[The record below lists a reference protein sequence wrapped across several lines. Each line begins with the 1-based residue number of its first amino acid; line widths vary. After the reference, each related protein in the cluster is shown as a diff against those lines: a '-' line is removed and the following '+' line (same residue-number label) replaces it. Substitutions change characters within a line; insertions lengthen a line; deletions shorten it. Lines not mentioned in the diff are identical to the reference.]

1 MQKIAI
7 NFLIFYL
14 KKKKHE
20 LLALFSKKILSIN
33 LKIWDGNKGN
43 LPEKIEC
50 VSETK
55 YSLNVEDFPF
65 INSEIA
71 Y

>member
-1 MQKIAI
+1 M
-7 NFLIFYL
+7 
-14 KKKKHE
+14 
-20 LLALFSKKILSIN
+20 SIN
-33 LKIWDGNKGN
+33 LKIWDGNKAN
-43 LPEKIEC
+43 LSEKIEC

-55 YSLNVEDFPF
+55 YSLNVEDFVL

>member
-1 MQKIAI
+1 MRI
-7 NFLIFYL
+7 N
-14 KKKKHE
+14 
-20 LLALFSKKILSIN
+20 
-33 LKIWDGNKGN
+33 NKGN